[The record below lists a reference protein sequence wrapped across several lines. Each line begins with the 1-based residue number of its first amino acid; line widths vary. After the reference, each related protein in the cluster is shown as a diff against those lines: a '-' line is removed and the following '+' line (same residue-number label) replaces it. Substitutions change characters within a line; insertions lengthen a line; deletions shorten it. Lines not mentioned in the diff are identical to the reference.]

1 MAKYDVTYSCG
12 HTGVVSL
19 IGKNEERERKLQ
31 WYHDCGLCPDCY
43 AAKLAKEN
51 EIAEAKAEEQGLPK
65 LTGSEKQVSWANSIR
80 QNIIEKSE
88 SVSLN
93 EKGKDFMKYILET
106 ETSAS
111 RWIDLRGYSIKELF
125 GEYLNSYQ
133 AAQR

>member
-1 MAKYDVTYSCG
+1 MIADSAPTATPPNSPRKTKWQKPKRKNK
-12 HTGVVSL
+12 VSRNL
-19 IGKNEERERKLQ
+19 QARKNKC
-31 WYHDCGLCPDCY
+31 HGLTASDRTSS
-43 AAKLAKEN
+43 K
-51 EIAEAKAEEQGLPK
+51 
-65 LTGSEKQVSWANSIR
+65 
-80 QNIIEKSE
+80 KSE